1 MVAKYHSYG
10 QDDVGPGVPVQYIQY
25 SNSTVQYSA
34 GVPGV
39 EVGELARGHV
49 QLVRDLHLQRTRAGT
64 ITLREGSLTAQL

>member
-10 QDDVGPGVPVQYIQY
+10 QDDVGP
-25 SNSTVQYSA
+25 

-49 QLVRDLHLQRTRAGT
+49 QLVRDLHLQRPRAAT
-64 ITLREGSLTAQL
+64 ITL